1 MRKLLAYGV
10 IQSGRLVE
18 RITITEKGL
27 YASHTPGK
35 ESPLVKESHMVP
47 VMRNGVVIGYQDL
60 FGSDTTI
67 YNLVKGGE

>member
-18 RITITEKGL
+18 QITITEKGL
-27 YASHTPGK
+27 YASHTPRK

-47 VMRNGVVIGYQDL
+47 VIRNGKVIGYQDL

-67 YNLVKGGE
+67 YNLVKGG